1 MATHF
6 LPKGVDPVRS
16 LNPTIHRLAG
26 SRSAL
31 GAFQALPDLT
41 RDKTKVTCKLCLA
54 RLEKYPNRYL

>member
-41 RDKTKVTCKLCLA
+41 RDKTKVT
-54 RLEKYPNRYL
+54 